1 MNDAATELSFISFI
15 RPTIK
20 CNCLTNLKKKKKK
33 EKLKKKNSRKA
44 EYVGQKQAEYILE
57 NYLNGVDLQA
67 FCKYW
72 EKKDRRK

>member
-1 MNDAATELSFISFI
+1 MLD
-15 RPTIK
+15 
-20 CNCLTNLKKKKKK
+20 
-33 EKLKKKNSRKA
+33 
-44 EYVGQKQAEYILE
+44 KQAEYILE